1 MVGAEWWPA
10 VKLPATIKTEVDQ
23 SEKSLTRKE
32 AETSEILHPKA
43 YWSQL
48 PTIGQALETVGLI
61 PGRGTPIG
69 FYSSRHL
76 VE

>member
-10 VKLPATIKTEVDQ
+10 VQLPATIKTEVDQ

-32 AETSEILHPKA
+32 AETSETLYPKA

-48 PTIGQALETVGLI
+48 PMIGQALETSGLI
-61 PGRGTPIG
+61 PERETPIG
-69 FYSSRHL
+69 SYSSHHL